1 MKDLEKI
8 KDIYK
13 PKTVE
18 EYLPK
23 LIYNRKTIKDILLD
37 QKHYSSQKPLIL
49 KPSEEKIEKPPII
62 EVQEKMKKISVKDPS
77 PKHKK

>member
-18 EYLPK
+18 DYLPK
-23 LIYNRKTIKDILLD
+23 LIHNRKTIKDILLD
-37 QKHYSSQKPLIL
+37 KKNYSSQKPLIM
-49 KPSEEKIEKPPII
+49 KPSEEKIEKPSLI
-62 EVQEKMKKISVKDPS
+62 
-77 PKHKK
+77 